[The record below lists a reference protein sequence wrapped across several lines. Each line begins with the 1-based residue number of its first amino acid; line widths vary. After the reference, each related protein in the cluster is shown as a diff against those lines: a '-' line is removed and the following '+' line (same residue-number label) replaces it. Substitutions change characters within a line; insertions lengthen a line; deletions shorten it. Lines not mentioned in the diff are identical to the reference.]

1 MALGTEHIK
10 PSQREFLEKAA
21 RGNVI
26 PVYAEILADM
36 ETPVS
41 AYKKVGRSP
50 FSFLLE
56 SVEGGETVGR
66 YSFLGAEP
74 RLVLRAK
81 NHEVE
86 VIGPGG
92 NRHKFTSEQP
102 LSALRH
108 IMRQYTY
115 VPDPNLPPFCGGA
128 VGYVAYDA
136 VRYLENIGTKAED
149 DLGLPDLYFMV
160 TDTVLIF
167 DHVRHRMII
176 LSNAVIDETTPAE
189 VAYSRAVEKIL
200 ALRQQLR
207 GSSLQEE
214 NVSCPLAGTPVSNFP
229 RDVFET
235 TVERCKEYIRS
246 GDIFQVVL
254 SQRFEVPLGVP
265 PFDVYRALRAI
276 NPSPY
281 MFYLQFEGLAL
292 AGSSPE
298 ILVKLT
304 GNAVQLR
311 PIAGTRRRG
320 ATKEEDLALE
330 RELLEDEKERAE
342 HIMLVD
348 LGRNDC
354 GRVCEYGSVRV
365 DDLMVVERYSHVM
378 HIVSNV
384 VGKLRTGLDAFDVF
398 NAAFPAGTVTGA
410 PKIRAMQIIE
420 ELEPVRRGPYA
431 GAVGYFSFN
440 GNLDA
445 CITIRTVVITNNKA
459 YIQAG
464 AGIVADSV
472 PPNEYRET
480 INKATAMMRALELA
494 QKGLE

>member
-1 MALGTEHIK
+1 MNAIF
-10 PSQREFLEKAA
+10 PSKTDFLQRA
-21 RGNVI
+21 RQGNVI
-26 PVYAEILADM
+26 PVYGEILADM

-41 AYKKVGRSP
+41 AFKKVADSP
-50 FSFLLE
+50 YSFLLE
-56 SVEGGETVGR
+56 SVEGGETIGR
-66 YSFLGAEP
+66 FSFVGAEP

-81 NHEVE
+81 NGVVE
-86 VIGPGG
+86 VIGPGS
-92 NRHKFTSEQP
+92 NQQSFSSSQP
-102 LSALRH
+102 LTALRH
-108 IMRQYTY
+108 IMKQYTF
-115 VPDPNLPPFCGGA
+115 VPDPSLPPFCGGA
-128 VGYVAYDA
+128 VGFVAYDA
-136 VRYLENIGTKAED
+136 VRNLEEIGQHAVD

-167 DHVRHRMII
+167 DHVRHWMLI

-189 VAYSRAVEKIL
+189 VAYERAVAKIL
-200 ALRQQLR
+200 TLREKL
-207 GSSLQEE
+207 SA
-214 NVSCPLAGTPVSNFP
+214 PLAHPAPAVNQPIPELTSNFT
-229 RDVFET
+229 REEFESV
-235 TVERCKEYIRS
+235 VERCKEYIRA
-246 GDIFQVVL
+246 GDIFQVVI
-254 SQRFEVPLGVP
+254 SQRFEVSLTTDA
-265 PFDVYRALRAI
+265 FDIYRALRAI

-281 MFYLQFEGLAL
+281 MFFLQFDGLAL

-304 GNAVQLR
+304 GDEVRLR
-311 PIAGTRRRG
+311 PIAGTRKRG
-320 ATKEEDLALE
+320 TTKEEDLALE
-330 RELLEDEKERAE
+330 AELLADEKERAE

-365 DDLMVVERYSHVM
+365 SDLMVVERYSHVM

-384 VGKLRTGLDAFDVF
+384 VGKLREGLDAFDVF
-398 NAAFPAGTVTGA
+398 SAAFPAGTVTGA

-440 GNLDA
+440 GNLDT
-445 CITIRTVVITNNKA
+445 CITIRTVVIHGDKA

-472 PPNEYRET
+472 PENEYKET
-480 INKATAMMRALELA
+480 INKATAMMRAIELA
-494 QKGLE
+494 QRGLD

>member
-1 MALGTEHIK
+1 MNTCFPTKE
-10 PSQREFLEKAA
+10 EFLQRA
-21 RGNVI
+21 RHGNVI
-26 PVYAEILADM
+26 PVYCEILADM

-41 AYKKVGRSP
+41 AFKKVANSP

-66 YSFLGAEP
+66 YSFVGAEP

-81 NHEVE
+81 NGLVE
-86 VIGPGG
+86 VVGPGS
-92 NRHKFTSEQP
+92 NRQSFTSPQP
-102 LSALRH
+102 LGALRH
-108 IMRQYTY
+108 IMRQYCF
-115 VPDPNLPPFCGGA
+115 VPDPALPPFCGGA
-128 VGYVAYDA
+128 VGFVSYDA
-136 VRYLENIGTKAED
+136 VRYLEDIGEHAPD

-167 DHVRHRMII
+167 DHVRHRLLI

-189 VAYSRAVEKIL
+189 VAYERAVEKIT
-200 ALRQQLR
+200 ALRRQLA
-207 GSSLQEE
+207 E
-214 NVSCPLAGTPVSNFP
+214 PLVAKPPSGAQRQMALTSNFSEKE
-229 RDVFET
+229 FEAV
-235 TVERCKEYIRS
+235 VERCKEYIRA
-246 GDIFQVVL
+246 GDIFQVVV
-254 SQRFEVPLGVP
+254 SQRFEVPLATEA
-265 PFDVYRALRAI
+265 FNIYRALRAI

-281 MFYLQFEGLAL
+281 MFFLQFDSLAL

-304 GNAVQLR
+304 GKEVQLR
-311 PIAGTRRRG
+311 PIAGTRKRG
-320 ATKEEDLALE
+320 TSREEDVALE
-330 RELLEDEKERAE
+330 KELLADEKERAE

-354 GRVCEYGSVRV
+354 GRVCEYGSVKV
-365 DDLMVVERYSHVM
+365 NDLMVVERYSHVM

-384 VGKLRTGLDAFDVF
+384 VGKLRDGLDAFDVF
-398 NAAFPAGTVTGA
+398 SAAFPAGTVTGA

-440 GNLDA
+440 GNLDT
-445 CITIRTVVITNNKA
+445 CITIRTIVVHGDKA

-472 PPNEYRET
+472 PENEYKET
-480 INKATAMMRALELA
+480 INKASAMMRAIELA
-494 QKGLE
+494 QEGLE